1 MQVDII
7 NFDGKAVGKVE
18 LSDQIFGL
26 DPRADILHKLSN
38 KRKQVTLVRV
48 KDTMFI
54 CVVVA

>member
-26 DPRADILHKLSN
+26 DPRADILHVLGHMQLKLF
-38 KRKQVTLVRV
+38 L
-48 KDTMFI
+48 M
-54 CVVVA
+54 